1 MFNLS
6 ILTADMWAVVFRV
19 FFYHQ
24 QVITTKIQLIYIY
37 ILFSFNKLMYL
48 TNDEQTTLIAG

>member
-24 QVITTKIQLIYIY
+24 QVITTKIQLIYI
-37 ILFSFNKLMYL
+37 LFSFNKLMYL
-48 TNDEQTTLIAG
+48 TNDELL

>member
-37 ILFSFNKLMYL
+37 IYILFSFNKFMYL
-48 TNDEQTTLIAG
+48 TNHELL